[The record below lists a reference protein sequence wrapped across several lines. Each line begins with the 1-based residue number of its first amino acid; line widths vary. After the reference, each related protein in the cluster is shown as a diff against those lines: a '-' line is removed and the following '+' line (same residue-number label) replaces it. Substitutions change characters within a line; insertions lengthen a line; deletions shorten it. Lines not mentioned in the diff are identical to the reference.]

1 MTFPEM
7 QRQSNFWPISHVG
20 ITLNVNRAKDGH
32 KLRRRYKLAVIRFSG
47 CDPPQHAEPLGKD
60 RTVTSKLVRTTWGGM
75 TPRSKNA
82 SWAAKR
88 AARCGNS
95 QRFLR

>member
-7 QRQSNFWPISHVG
+7 QRQSNFWPISHLG

-47 CDPPQHAEPLGKD
+47 CDPPQHAEPFGKD
-60 RTVTSKLVRTTWGGM
+60 RTVTSKLVRKTWGDD
-75 TPRSKNA
+75 
-82 SWAAKR
+82 AALEKR
-88 AARCGNS
+88 KLGRQAARPM
-95 QRFLR
+95 RKF